1 MLPATLQPFG
11 LTHGLPHVVYPL
23 AVVTHE
29 MPLTLS
35 LNICNLGMNK
45 GHASVGCDLAH

>member
-1 MLPATLQPFG
+1 MLPAALQPFG
-11 LTHGLPHVVYPL
+11 LAHELPHVVCPL
-23 AVVTHE
+23 AVVTHK
-29 MPLTLS
+29 MPSTLS